1 MKVLH
6 NVAPEKGKEEGKMKN
21 EENGGEGMGE
31 TANIQPNGVGKRNG
45 EEGKM
50 GAGEHSTFNA
60 QHSTLSGER
69 GEETHGR
76 DARATTGRETWTI
89 QPEAD
94 VVSLMRKAINE
105 AVREAGDR
113 GLKLGRRGLRTR
125 LLNEAFR
132 AQYAH
137 LRGKREAV

>member
-1 MKVLH
+1 MT
-6 NVAPEKGKEEGKMKN
+6 N
-21 EENGGEGMGE
+21 EESGGEAVGE
-31 TANIQPNGVGKRNG
+31 TAIIQSSATSIQSTGGGKRNG

-50 GAGEHSTFNA
+50 GEEEHSTFNA
-60 QHSTLSGER
+60 QHSTPSGER

-105 AVREAGDR
+105 AVREAGGR
-113 GLKLGRRGLRTR
+113 GQKLGRRGLRTR
-125 LLNEAFR
+125 LLIVAFR
-132 AQYAH
+132 AQYER
-137 LRGKREAV
+137 LRGKREGEG

>member
-1 MKVLH
+1 
-6 NVAPEKGKEEGKMKN
+6 MKN

-31 TANIQPNGVGKRNG
+31 TASIQLYGVGKRNG

-60 QHSTLSGER
+60 QPSTPSREPGGEGASR
-69 GEETHGR
+69 TRAR
-76 DARATTGRETWTI
+76 DEDDGGKPTGRETWTI

-105 AVREAGDR
+105 AVREAGAR
-113 GLKLGRRGLRTR
+113 GLKAGRRGLRTR

-132 AQYAH
+132 AQYER
-137 LRGKREAV
+137 LRGKREGEGKVESGK